1 MEYQEEN
8 NYPKAFIAT
17 AIIMSA
23 LIALCFLLTFRLPA
37 KPEEGTGGI
46 LVNYGT
52 TDAGMGTDYTSAEEI
67 SRAEK
72 ANKTAPDKVTPNQ
85 SSQKTSADQSDQ
97 KVVTQNSEDAP
108 VIADNS
114 KKSSNTISTDAKKAN
129 SKPVV
134 NQNAL
139 YKGAKT
145 TGTGA
150 GDGTT
155 NTPGNQG
162 KVNGSTLSDNY
173 NGTGSGNGGLAM
185 AQRSFVTKPTV
196 DNPKRSIGVVKIDIK
211 VDKAG
216 NVIDASVGRGTTV
229 SGDNALLQRC
239 TQAVYGVKLNASDL
253 APDTQTGTVTFVF
266 KVNWSYDWYSS

>member
-1 MEYQEEN
+1 MEYREEN

-17 AIIMSA
+17 AVIMSL
-23 LIALCFLLTFRLPA
+23 LIGLCFLFTISLPA
-37 KPEEGTGGI
+37 KQEEGTGGI

-52 TDAGMGTDYTSAEEI
+52 SDQGMGTDYNSAEEI

-72 ANKTAPDKVTPNQ
+72 ANNAAPDKVTPNQ
-85 SSQKTSADQSDQ
+85 TTAPASADASSD

-114 KKSSNTISTDAKKAN
+114 KKPSNSVSVDAKKAE

-139 YKGAKT
+139 YKGPKT

-150 GDGTT
+150 GDGNTG
-155 NTPGNQG
+155 TPGNQG
-162 KVNGSTLSDNY
+162 KANGSTLSDNY
-173 NGTGSGNGGLAM
+173 NGTGSGNGGLSM
-185 AQRSFVTKPTV
+185 SQRTFISKPSV
-196 DNPKRSIGVVKIDIK
+196 DNPKRTPGIVKIDIK
-211 VDKAG
+211 ADKNG

-229 SGDNALLQRC
+229 AGDNALLNKC
-239 TQAVYGVKLNASDL
+239 VQAVLGSKLNASEL
-253 APDTQTGTVTFVF
+253 APDTQTGVVTFVF
-266 KVNWSYDWYSS
+266 KVN